1 MGAMMKTIKEIYK
14 YTKTNEIPLLS
25 NYSGE
30 WWAEYVNNY
39 SIFDDMF
46 AKMFK
51 SFVYFDQDEEQT
63 VDEVQE
69 EFTNT
74 VYNWLMFNDKRY
86 SELYRIHVI
95 EDNEAYELT
104 NNYDIHENYSGS
116 SSGATSS
123 ITGQRTD
130 ISYDNI
136 GEQNA
141 SNLNKVTGYNSSSEN
156 TNDSSNTTTGTRE
169 DVHQFTKGQEQD
181 TSRSQ
186 GNDGHTLRRYG
197 NLGVMTVDDILT
209 KHKNF
214 WLVFNFY
221 ELVFN
226 DICKNFLL
234 IGR

>member
-1 MGAMMKTIKEIYK
+1 MMKTVKEMYK
-14 YTKTNEIPLLS
+14 YTKTHEMPLLS

-63 VDEVQE
+63 IDEVQE

-86 SELYRIHVI
+86 SELYRINVI
-95 EDNEAYELT
+95 QDNEAYELT
-104 NNYDIHENYSGS
+104 NNYDIHETYSGTSAGAS
-116 SSGATSS
+116 ST

-130 ISYDNI
+130 VSIDQI
-136 GEQNA
+136 GSQNA
-141 SNLNKVTGYNSSSEN
+141 SNVNKTTGFNSSSEN
-156 TNDSSNTTTGTRE
+156 VNDSSTSATGDRE
-169 DVHQFTKGQEQD
+169 DTHQFTKGQEQD
-181 TSRSQ
+181 TARSQ
-186 GNDGHTLRRYG
+186 GSEGHNLRRFG

-214 WLVFNFY
+214 WEIFNFY
-221 ELVFN
+221 QFIFN